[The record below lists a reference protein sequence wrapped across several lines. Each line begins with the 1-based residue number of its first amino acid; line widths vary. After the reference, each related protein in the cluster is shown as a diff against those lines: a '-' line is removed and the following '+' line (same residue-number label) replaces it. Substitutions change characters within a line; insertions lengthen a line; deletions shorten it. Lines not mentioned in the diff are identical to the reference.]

1 MTRAWK
7 QQLLLW
13 PEHSVTHSG
22 FSRLFCLGEETGAG
36 SWWLFEADLCFLFF
50 FKKTDMFP
58 SMLEESNK
66 KQHLCSECSQLLY
79 VGLPGWNV
87 LSCLFVFSPLCFFLK
102 SALQKSRGV
111 VSLCL
116 THTQVHTHIAS
127 TTEISSVPTINGL
140 ESLLT
145 QILLGQDRCR

>member
-36 SWWLFEADLCFLFF
+36 GWWLFEADLCVFFF

-58 SMLEESNK
+58 WMLEESNLLRVLTAS
-66 KQHLCSECSQLLY
+66 LCWSARLKCPL
-79 VGLPGWNV
+79 V
-87 LSCLFVFSPLCFFLK
+87 FVFSPLCFFLK